1 MNSNVKPP
9 KDHKPGKGGLHQSVA
24 SVFGEIVWLMSQA
37 DDFKD
42 MTLSQL
48 EVAVMSPVLLRQFRL
63 FRENNMPVGLATW
76 ASVSAATK
84 EKILKDRSSMVP
96 KDWNSGDEKMVI
108 DIVSPFGAREAIE
121 KEIKEYLGL

>member
-9 KDHKPGKGGLHQSVA
+9 QDKKPRKGGLHQSVA

-37 DDFKD
+37 DDFKEL
-42 MTLSQL
+42 TLSQL
-48 EVAVMSPVLLRQFRL
+48 EVSVMSPVLLRQFRL

-76 ASVSAATK
+76 ASVSAEAK
-84 EKILKDRSSMVP
+84 ERISIDRSSMKP

-108 DIVSPFGAREAIE
+108 DIVAPFGAREAIE
-121 KEIKEYLGL
+121 KEIKEYLEI